1 MRQILE
7 MGMKAL
13 DPEIYGL
20 SRSELSRQ
28 RDGVEL
34 IASENFVPRAVLEAQ
49 GSVLTNKYAE
59 GYPHKKYYGGCEY
72 AEAIEEIAINR
83 AKELFGAEHA
93 NVQPHC
99 GSGANM
105 AAYFAVM
112 EPGDTLLA
120 MSLDQGGHLTHG
132 HPLNFTGKMYD
143 VVGYGVTRET
153 ETIDYDAMERLARE
167 HRPRVLVAGASA
179 YPRIIDFER
188 FSRIAREVGAVF
200 LVDMAHIAGLVAGGA
215 HPSPV
220 PHADFVTTTTH
231 KTLRGPRGALALCT
245 AQYAKE
251 LDRSVFPGMQGGP
264 LVHVIAAKAVCFRLA
279 MEPEFKVYVAQVVAN
294 AKALCRALA
303 DRGYR
308 IVSGGTD
315 NHLVLVDCKE
325 SRGVT
330 GKDAERIL
338 NASGVTVNKNMI
350 PFDQE
355 KPLVT
360 SGIRVGTAAVTTRG
374 MKEPEMERIADAVD
388 RVLSRP
394 DDNEEHARVKA
405 FVKELSAEFPLYPEF
420 VEPWPTV

>member
-1 MRQILE
+1 M
-7 MGMKAL
+7 
-13 DPEIYGL
+13 
-20 SRSELSRQ
+20 
-28 RDGVEL
+28 
-34 IASENFVPRAVLEAQ
+34 
-49 GSVLTNKYAE
+49 
-59 GYPHKKYYGGCEY
+59 
-72 AEAIEEIAINR
+72 
-83 AKELFGAEHA
+83 
-93 NVQPHC
+93 
-99 GSGANM
+99 
-105 AAYFAVM
+105 
-112 EPGDTLLA
+112 
-120 MSLDQGGHLTHG
+120 
-132 HPLNFTGKMYD
+132 
-143 VVGYGVTRET
+143 
-153 ETIDYDAMERLARE
+153 
-167 HRPRVLVAGASA
+167 
-179 YPRIIDFER
+179 
-188 FSRIAREVGAVF
+188 
-200 LVDMAHIAGLVAGGA
+200 
-215 HPSPV
+215 
-220 PHADFVTTTTH
+220 
-231 KTLRGPRGALALCT
+231 
-245 AQYAKE
+245 
-251 LDRSVFPGMQGGP
+251 
-264 LVHVIAAKAVCFRLA
+264 HVIAAKAVCFRLA